1 MLGWFQ
7 RLMPREDKFFE
18 LFERHAAVV
27 VAGADA
33 LRKLLDTNGQGGKKY
48 CEEIFARENE
58 ADEITRQVLVA
69 VRRTF
74 ITPFDR
80 SDIQTLISTM
90 DDSIDQMNKT
100 AKTITLFEVKNF
112 EPEMQR
118 MGEIIFQ
125 AANLT
130 QQAVPLLSSIGTNAG
145 RLHELTAEVIRIEEQ
160 ADQLNDEGRR
170 NLYRRIRDGGNGG
183 SNAGAMD
190 FIVGA
195 ELYSSLEKVVDRFE
209 DVSNEI
215 NSIVTDHL

>member
-33 LRKLLDTNGQGGKKY
+33 LRKLLETDGQNGKY
-48 CEEIFARENE
+48 CQEIFARENE
-58 ADEITRQVLVA
+58 ADEITRQVMIA

-80 SDIQTLISTM
+80 TDIQTLISSM

-100 AKTITLFEVKNF
+100 AKTITLFEIKSF
-112 EPEMQR
+112 EPEMRQ

-125 AANLT
+125 AANLV
-130 QQAVPLLSSIGTNAG
+130 QQAVPLLSSIGTNVT
-145 RLHELTAEVIRIEEQ
+145 RLNELTAEVIRIEEQ
-160 ADQLNDEGRR
+160 ADHLHDEGRQK
-170 NLYRRIRDGGNGG
+170 LYRRARDGGGG
-183 SNAGAMD
+183 GAMT
-190 FIVGA
+190 FITGA
-195 ELYSSLEKVVDRFE
+195 EIYDSLEKVVDRFE

-215 NSIVTDHL
+215 SSIVTDHL

>member
-7 RLMPREDKFFE
+7 RLMPREDKFFD

-33 LRKLLDTNGQGGKKY
+33 LRKLLATNDQSGKKY
-48 CEEIFARENE
+48 CEEIFAREND
-58 ADEITRQVLVA
+58 ADEITREVLVA

-80 SDIQTLISTM
+80 TDIQTLISSM

-100 AKTITLFEVKNF
+100 AKTITLFEVKHF
-112 EPEMQR
+112 EPEMRQ

-125 AANLT
+125 AANLVR
-130 QQAVPLLSSIGTNAG
+130 QAVPLLSSIGTNVA
-145 RLHELTAEVIRIEEQ
+145 RLNELTAEVIRIEDQ
-160 ADQLNDEGRR
+160 ADHLHDEGRQK
-170 NLYRRIRDGGNGG
+170 LYRRARDGGGDI
-183 SNAGAMD
+183 GAMA
-190 FIVGA
+190 FITGA
-195 ELYSSLEKVVDRFE
+195 EIYDSLEKVVDRFE

>member
-1 MLGWFQ
+1 MLDWFQ

-18 LFERHAAVV
+18 LFTQHATVV

-33 LRKLLDTNGQGGKKY
+33 LRKLLATGDQTGEY
-48 CEEIFARENE
+48 CSQIFAKENE

-80 SDIQTLISTM
+80 SDIQALINSM

-100 AKTITLFEVKNF
+100 AKTITLFEIKSF
-112 EPEMQR
+112 EPEMRQ
-118 MGEIIFQ
+118 MGEIIWQ
-125 AANLT
+125 AANLV

-145 RLHELTAEVIRIEEQ
+145 RLNELTAEVIRIEEQ
-160 ADQLNDEGRR
+160 ADHIHDEGRR
-170 NLYRRIRDGGNGG
+170 NLYRQARDGAN
-183 SNAGAMD
+183 SGAMK

-195 ELYSSLEKVVDRFE
+195 ELYDSLEKVVDRFE

>member
-1 MLGWFQ
+1 MLDWFQ

-18 LFERHAAVV
+18 LFKQHAAVI

-33 LRKLLDTNGQGGKKY
+33 LRKLLATGDQTGEYSKQ
-48 CEEIFARENE
+48 IFVKENE

-80 SDIQTLISTM
+80 TDIQALINSM

-100 AKTITLFEVKNF
+100 AKIITLFEIKSF
-112 EPEMQR
+112 EPEMR
-118 MGEIIFQ
+118 EMGEIIWQ
-125 AANLT
+125 AANLV

-145 RLHELTAEVIRIEEQ
+145 RLNELTGEVIRIEEK
-160 ADQLNDEGRR
+160 ADYIHDQGRL
-170 NLYRRIRDGGNGG
+170 NLYRRARDGGG
-183 SNAGAMD
+183 SGAMTY
-190 FIVGA
+190 IIGA
-195 ELYSSLEKVVDRFE
+195 ELYDSLEKVVDRFE